1 MEELIGYLF
10 FVIMGGIFILM
21 KNRFPAGF
29 KQFISTTLGLS
40 LPSRIENYIDKLI
53 PLVCLVLGIMAILV
67 GLGELIK
74 KLIDL
79 I

>member
-21 KNRFPAGF
+21 KNRFLAGF

-40 LPSRIENYIDKLI
+40 LPTHIENYIDKLI
-53 PLVCLVLGIMAILV
+53 PLVCLVLGVMAILV